1 MFSVENLSST
11 AVLVDETP
19 TSMIIEVFIDPAEVA
34 YWDAIVEVRRF
45 WQKMR
50 HQGPAATNEGRLE
63 RLAELNTY
71 TSKAQAAAEVIGRDF
86 TAADFM

>member
-1 MFSVENLSST
+1 MFSVANLSST

-19 TSMIIEVFIDPAEVA
+19 TSMIIEVVMDPAEVA

-45 WQKMR
+45 WQAMR
-50 HQGPAATNEGRLE
+50 HEGPAPTDEGKLA

-71 TSKAQAAAEVIGRDF
+71 TAKAKAAAEAIGRDF